1 MSDTENG
8 PQESLGAGDEQ
19 HDGDGDAAPAARPA
33 FDDDIVRAR
42 SLRPGPQSTQEGVQA
57 GLTRLHR
64 DSLTLCISLHSS
76 AATLISRTS
85 KSRTTVRTAPE
96 ARAKLSEPPE
106 EQG

>member
-19 HDGDGDAAPAARPA
+19 HDGDVDAAPAARPA
-33 FDDDIVRAR
+33 FDDDIVRVP
-42 SLRPGPQSTQEGVQA
+42 SLGPGPQSTREGVQA
-57 GLTRLHR
+57 GLARASFVL
-64 DSLTLCISLHSS
+64 LTLCFSLRSS
-76 AATLISRTS
+76 AATLISRIS

-96 ARAKLSEPPE
+96 ARATLFQLP